1 MEILQLQ
8 TSLRPAPGRTA
19 RTNVGGLRTILSLA
33 LALAF
38 MLCSFVPAAA
48 QTTTGTINGTITG
61 QNGTPLSGVAVTA
74 VSPSQRYAATTNAN
88 GFFSL
93 TGVVPDTY
101 QITLLHTGYQNA
113 TVDGV
118 TVTPGQSV
126 SVTQTLSQ
134 QLANIGRTS
143 SRSGGSAFQPQQ
155 TQDTYTVTTD
165 QINTILGKSNGTNEA
180 NLLASIPGASFDAGG
195 YPVLRGGRENQEGY
209 QFEGINYTDPFT
221 NQFVNSLLL
230 HGASQFQVTP
240 GAGDASTGNAGTGAI
255 NVIAK
260 RGTNPHFGQFE
271 YDVYGGRSEQTGNA
285 EYGWASPDGRL
296 SSYTT
301 FYKDR
306 TGGYHYGANGAPAG
320 YFGQGTIFNGRR
332 DGSTEDFLENAV
344 YRFGRNNNQS
354 LQFFYNN
361 TFFGAHLGYGF
372 QDQPNGFGLGGIPLH
387 FKNDDPFYLTFAS
400 QQTALS
406 AAQIQA
412 LQPFTIGQTYL
423 TQPLGYRG
431 PFTYNQPNESYKL
444 QYSWNVNPSTFL
456 TAKVYTV
463 NNVELFDVPY
473 AVGVLDGSDN
483 VSLQGGFT
491 RGFALDM
498 SKQLTPKH
506 LLAAGFDFKFLHPVL
521 TQPSGTG
528 GLYSVT
534 GAATGAGFGYEAAD
548 FLPNDAACPLGPNAC
563 GYLLGQ
569 LPGQPTAYISSGQRV
584 PMANQSAQTQRQ
596 DYGIYVQD
604 TFSPTDR
611 IKINAGVRLDMAN
624 WLYGDCNIS
633 KCLPTSSGTLASGA
647 PDPSKDRFDYDAQTR
662 RPHVFQP
669 RLSIVDQFTRNDS
682 LRFAYQRSMQLPL
695 IAYVDHTNNFASQLY
710 GPYFRVPAYDALT
723 GGVPTW
729 CGTTHDRTCANYADQ
744 LLWDNESNY
753 NGVPIQPLKPTTF
766 TNLEVSY
773 QHLFPHNYAMKLTP
787 FYRKAYDEIA
797 QAAQPVVRNGTV
809 LLNPNGSPTLAQPT
823 FTNLGNASIT
833 GVELYMTKQAAYGLS
848 GSFSLTY
855 QNEFSNVIPTSA
867 SENFFPSVPFES
879 LQLGNRYRVGFLTP
893 LSGVLALNYRTHS
906 GWRINPVAFYN
917 HGYPIGVGL
926 LTPFTVNGVP
936 GNIPN
941 TNITNSAQLL
951 GSQGAPQYV
960 DPQNPG
966 SLLAPNV
973 AATRGTPETASAG
986 GILSKAAISPVQ
998 ITIEFTPPKNQRSTF
1013 GAVVQNVFNS
1023 LYNNLPG
1030 YSSLYQPVATGRN
1043 APYSGYSSQL
1053 LRPEFFNY
1061 NNVAASHSG
1070 LPYSFRANGLPRTVE
1085 FYYQLNL

>member
-1 MEILQLQ
+1 M
-8 TSLRPAPGRTA
+8 
-19 RTNVGGLRTILSLA
+19 SLA
-33 LALAF
+33 LAVAFLA
-38 MLCSFVPAAA
+38 CSLLPAAA

-61 QNGTPLSGVAVTA
+61 QNGAALSGVTVTA
-74 VSPSQRYAATTNAN
+74 VSPSQRYSATTNAG
-88 GFFSL
+88 GFFSI
-93 TGVVPDTY
+93 TGVAPDTY
-101 QITLLHTGYQNA
+101 TITLVHTGYQNA
-113 TVDGV
+113 TVDGL

-165 QINTILGKSNGTNEA
+165 QINTVLGKSNGTNEA
-180 NLLASIPGASFDAGG
+180 NLLASIPGASFDALG

-221 NQFVNSLLL
+221 NQFVNSLVL

-271 YDVYGGRSEQTGNA
+271 YDVYGGRSEQTGNV
-285 EYGWASPDGRL
+285 EYGYATPNGKL

-301 FYKDR
+301 FLKDH
-306 TGGYHYGANGAPAG
+306 TGGLHYGAAG
-320 YFGQGTIFNGRR
+320 TPTTEFGQGTIFNGVRNQFF
-332 DGSTEDFLENAV
+332 EDFLENAV
-344 YRFGRNNNQS
+344 YRFGRDNSQS
-354 LQFFYNN
+354 LQFFYDN
-361 TFFGAHLGYGF
+361 TFFGAHLG
-372 QDQPNGFGLGGIPLH
+372 NGFSQLPNNGGLGLAGIPLY
-387 FKNDDPFYLTFAS
+387 FKNNDPFYLNFAS

-406 AAQIQA
+406 PAQIRA
-412 LQPFTIGQTYL
+412 LEPFTIGQTYL
-423 TQPLGYRG
+423 NQPLGNRG

-444 QYSWNVNPSTFL
+444 QYAWNVNSSTYL
-456 TAKVYTV
+456 TAKIYTV

-473 AVGVLDGSDN
+473 SVGGLDGSDN

-491 RGFALDM
+491 RGLAFDM
-498 SKQLTPKH
+498 SKQLTSKH

-548 FLPNDAACPLGPNAC
+548 FLPNNAACPLGPNAC

-569 LPGQPTAYISSGQRV
+569 LPGQPIAYVGPGQQV

-596 DYGIYVQD
+596 DYGFYVQD

-611 IKINAGVRLDMAN
+611 IKVNAGLRLDMAN
-624 WLYGDCNIS
+624 WLFGDCNIN
-633 KCLPTSSGTLASGA
+633 KCLPTSTGTFASGA

-662 RPHVFQP
+662 RPHVLQP

-682 LRFAYQRSMQLPL
+682 LRFAYQRSMQFPL
-695 IAYVDHTNNFASQLY
+695 IAAVDHTNNFAPQLY
-710 GPYFRVPAYDALT
+710 APYFGVPAYDALS

-729 CGTTHDRTCANYADQ
+729 CGTTHDRTCTSYADE

-766 TNLEVSY
+766 TNLELSY
-773 QHLFPHNYAMKLTP
+773 QHLFPRNLALKITP
-787 FYRKAYDEIA
+787 FYRKAYDEVA
-797 QAAQPVVRNGTV
+797 QAAQPVVRNNVV
-809 LLNPNGSPTLAQPT
+809 LLNPNGAPTLGQPT

-833 GVELYMTKQAAYGLS
+833 GVEFYMTKQAVYGLS

-855 QNEFSNVIPTSA
+855 QNEFTNVIPTSG

-879 LQLGNRYRVGFLTP
+879 LELGNRYRVGFLTP
-893 LSGVLALNYRTHS
+893 LSGVLALSYRTRS
-906 GWRINPVAFYN
+906 GWRINPVAFYD

-926 LTPFTVNGVP
+926 LTPFTVNGKP
-936 GNIPN
+936 GNIPS
-941 TNITNSAQLL
+941 TNITQSAQLL
-951 GSQGAPQYV
+951 GSQGASQYV

-966 SLLAPNV
+966 SLYSPNV
-973 AATRGTPETASAG
+973 AATRGTPEAASPG
-986 GILSKAAISPVQ
+986 GVLSKAEISPIQ
-998 ITIEFTPPKNQRSTF
+998 LTIEYTSPRNQHSTF
-1013 GAVVQNVFNS
+1013 GMVVNNLFNT
-1023 LYNNLPG
+1023 LYNNEPA

-1053 LRPEFFNY
+1053 VHPEYFNY
-1061 NNVAASHSG
+1061 NNVAANHSG
-1070 LPYSFRANGLPRTVE
+1070 LPYTFRANGLPRTVE

>member
-8 TSLRPAPGRTA
+8 SSLRPAPGRTA
-19 RTNVGGLRTILSLA
+19 RTNAGGLRTILSLA
-33 LALAF
+33 LAVAF

-101 QITLLHTGYQNA
+101 QITLARTGYQNA

-165 QINTILGKSNGTNEA
+165 QINTVLGKSNGTNEA
-180 NLLASIPGASFDAGG
+180 NLLASIPGASFDSTG

-221 NQFVNSLLL
+221 NQFVNSLIL

-260 RGTNPHFGQFE
+260 RGANPHFGQFE
-271 YDVYGGRSEQTGNA
+271 YDVYGGRSEQTGNV
-285 EYGWASPDGRL
+285 EYGWASPNGRL

-301 FYKDR
+301 FLEDR
-306 TGGYHYGANGAPAG
+306 TGGFHYGANGVPAG
-320 YFGQGTIFNGRR
+320 YLGQGTIFNGRR
-332 DGSTEDFLENAV
+332 NQFAEDFLENAV
-344 YRFGRNNNQS
+344 YKFGRDNNQS
-354 LQFFYNN
+354 LQFFYDN

-372 QDQPNGFGLGGIPLH
+372 QNQPNGFGLGGIPLF
-387 FKNDDPFYLTFAS
+387 FKNNDPFYLTFAS
-400 QQTALS
+400 GQTGLS
-406 AAQIQA
+406 KAQIQA
-412 LQPFTIGQTYL
+412 LEPFTMGQTYL
-423 TQPLGYRG
+423 TQPLGIRG
-431 PFTYNQPNESYKL
+431 PFTFNQPNESYKL

-456 TAKVYTV
+456 TAKLYTV

-473 AVGVLDGSDN
+473 AVGALDGSDN

-491 RGFALDM
+491 RGLALDM
-498 SKQLTPKH
+498 TKQLTAKH

-534 GAATGAGFGYEAAD
+534 GAATGNAFGYEAAD

-569 LPGQPTAYISSGQRV
+569 LPGHPTAYISAGQRV

-596 DYGIYVQD
+596 DYGFYVQD
-604 TFSPTDR
+604 TFAPTDR
-611 IKINAGVRLDMAN
+611 IKVNAGVRLDMAN
-624 WLYGDCNIS
+624 WLYGDCSIS

-647 PDPSKDRFDYDAQTR
+647 PDPSKDRFAYDAQTR

-682 LRFAYQRSMQLPL
+682 LRFAYQRSMQFPL

-710 GPYFRVPAYDALT
+710 GPYFNVPAYDALS
-723 GGVPTW
+723 GGVPAW
-729 CGTTHDRTCANYADQ
+729 CGTTHDRTCTSYADQ
-744 LLWDNESNY
+744 LLWDNEANY

-766 TNLEVSY
+766 TNLELSY
-773 QHLFPHNYAMKLTP
+773 QHLFPHNLAVKLTP

-797 QAAQPVVRNGTV
+797 QAAQPVVRNGVV
-809 LLNPNGSPTLAQPT
+809 LRNPDGSPTLAQPT

-833 GVELYMTKQAAYGLS
+833 GVEFYMTKQAAYGLS

-855 QNEFSNVIPTSA
+855 QNEFTNVIPTSN

-893 LSGVLALNYRTHS
+893 LSGVLALSYRTRS
-906 GWRINPVAFYN
+906 GWRINPVAFYD
-917 HGYPIGVGL
+917 HGYPMGVGL
-926 LTPFTVNGVP
+926 LTPFTVNGRP
-936 GNIPN
+936 GNIPS
-941 TNITNSAQLL
+941 TNITQSAQLL

-966 SLLAPNV
+966 SLLNPNI
-973 AATRGTPETASAG
+973 AATRGTPETSSPG
-986 GILSKAAISPVQ
+986 GILSKAEILSQLTV
-998 ITIEFTPPKNQRSTF
+998 EFTPPKNQRSTF
-1013 GAVVQNVFNS
+1013 GMVVSNLFNT
-1023 LYNNLPG
+1023 LYSNLPA

-1053 LRPEFFNY
+1053 TRPEFFNY

-1070 LPYSFRANGLPRTVE
+1070 LPYTFRANQLPRTVE